1 MLTEVA
7 LWLQLQMKQHSVS
20 AVPYG
25 AQPYLGDKSEYR
37 ANFEGQAIEL
47 PHWDDDPEEK
57 KADEHGNVNM
67 PL

>member
-1 MLTEVA
+1 
-7 LWLQLQMKQHSVS
+7 MKQHSVS

-37 ANFEGQAIEL
+37 AKFEGQAIEL

-57 KADEHGNVNM
+57 KVDEHGNVNM